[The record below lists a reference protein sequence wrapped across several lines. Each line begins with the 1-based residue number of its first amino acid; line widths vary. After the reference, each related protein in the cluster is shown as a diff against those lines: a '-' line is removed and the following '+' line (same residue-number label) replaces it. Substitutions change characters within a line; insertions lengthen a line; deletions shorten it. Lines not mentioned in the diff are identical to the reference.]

1 MSLRRIEKA
10 VQRYVAKRNLD
21 SERKRMFDRY
31 LIHGGVDAGPKMFCG
46 GLDNDA
52 LGTMNTAEI
61 AELTAT
67 NYVSADRGE
76 PGDPVWVVD
85 FQGCLRSFL

>member
-85 FQGCLRSFL
+85 FGGCLRSFL